1 MTDAIPTAAML
12 LLGATLT
19 MYLCEAFMADLEEKQ
34 RNGETNQ
41 LARVFYVVLLVG
53 VVFGTAAVVV
63 GLIKPPVVWRA
74 PTLVGLGAFAGACA
88 SFYVG
93 WALFQDAYARRDL
106 WPLLLV
112 ASAWAHSVMALVVA
126 LVYLTGRW

>member
-1 MTDAIPTAAML
+1 MTDPLPTATML

-19 MYLCEAFMADLEEKQ
+19 MYLCEAFMGDLEENQK
-34 RNGETNQ
+34 NGEANQ
-41 LARVFYVVLLVG
+41 LVLVFYAVLLVG
-53 VVFGTAAVVV
+53 VVIGTAAVAV
-63 GLIKPPVVWRA
+63 GLNKPSVVWRVR
-74 PTLVGLGAFAGACA
+74 PLVELGAFAGACA

-112 ASAWAHSVMALVVA
+112 ASAWAHSFMA
-126 LVYLTGRW
+126 LVYLVGRW